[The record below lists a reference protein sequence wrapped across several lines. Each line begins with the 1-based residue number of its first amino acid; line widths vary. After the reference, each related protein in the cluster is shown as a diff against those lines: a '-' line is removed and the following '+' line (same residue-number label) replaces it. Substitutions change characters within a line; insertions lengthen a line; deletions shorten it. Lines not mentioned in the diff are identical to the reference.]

1 MGVYEGRGL
10 LSRAMKDLMSHWAA
24 ARESWDDVKADEFE
38 KGFLTNLE
46 LDVRGATGAMD
57 HLAKVLQQARRDC
70 GE

>member
-10 LSRAMKDLMSHWAA
+10 LSRAMKDLMSQWADT
-24 ARESWDDVKADEFE
+24 RQGWDDVMADEFE

-57 HLAKVLQQARRDC
+57 HVAKIIQQARRDC